1 MRAFFDIFAEGLVC
15 LLLDKAHFACES
27 KNSYSTFFVIE
38 ELNFSFAT
46 VALLYLNVHFPLFSR
61 IFGIPPPRK
70 QHMGRI
76 PKIDKVFKSSL
87 GQSLIYNLWGA
98 MLGKV

>member
-1 MRAFFDIFAEGLVC
+1 MRIEEQLFNF
-15 LLLDKAHFACES
+15 
-27 KNSYSTFFVIE
+27 FFVIE

-70 QHMGRI
+70 QHLGRI
-76 PKIDKVFKSSL
+76 PKIDKVFKSSS